1 MPRAVSISAK
11 QITGAAKKSVDR
23 VLVQN
28 NLKPLKPIIIGF
40 IPPWWWCGF
49 IIRNPDVFTLQAA
62 DKLAVDIHKSVVD
75 SVAGAKGGLP
85 GVITTGGF
93 TTIGFAPPI
102 DIQGI
107 FE

>member
-1 MPRAVSISAK
+1 MPRAVSISTK
-11 QITGAAKKSVDR
+11 QITSAATKSVAK

-62 DKLAVDIHKSVVD
+62 DKLAVDVHSSIAASV
-75 SVAGAKGGLP
+75 SGAKRGVP
-85 GVITTGGF
+85 GALTAGGF

-107 FE
+107 GE